1 MTNNNNQYSFISW
14 TIFIDCISSSNGV
27 PCHKYVPTNVSLDFC
42 RISVLFL
49 WDHQLYWQNNGCP
62 YYYASY
68 CNYFNCKPRG
78 KKKWNWYKGGFIQ
91 KCIANKDYLFI
102 TFVFQGLPK
111 TAYYKAIDYWFFFTL
126 TTMIV
131 TMLCHTITAYTIRRA
146 QAKSLSVL
154 EDTSFF
160 RNKIRPVH
168 SISGSGPET
177 R

>member
-1 MTNNNNQYSFISW
+1 MEFHVTNTFLQTF
-14 TIFIDCISSSNGV
+14 
-27 PCHKYVPTNVSLDFC
+27 LL
-42 RISVLFL
+42 ISVGYLSFFFEITNFTDRIMVAL
-49 WDHQLYWQNNGCP
+49 TTMLVIATIST
-62 YYYASY
+62 ASQGVRKEIDIRQVMLII
-68 CNYFNCKPRG
+68 CSISNMLLE
-78 KKKWNWYKGGFIQ
+78 I
-91 KCIANKDYLFI
+91 IVLFI

>member
-1 MTNNNNQYSFISW
+1 MEFHVTNTFLQTF
-14 TIFIDCISSSNGV
+14 
-27 PCHKYVPTNVSLDFC
+27 LL
-42 RISVLFL
+42 ISVGYLSFFFEITNFTDRIMVAL
-49 WDHQLYWQNNGCP
+49 TTMLVIATIST
-62 YYYASY
+62 ASQGVRK
-68 CNYFNCKPRG
+68 NETDIRQIISNMLLE
-78 KKKWNWYKGGFIQ
+78 I
-91 KCIANKDYLFI
+91 IILFI
-102 TFVFQGLPK
+102 KFVFQGLPK